1 VRIVW
6 VLTIETAAR
15 PATPEAR
22 GPILRWAVVG
32 LAVLGVSAIILFRL
46 ATR

>member
-1 VRIVW
+1 MRVVW
-6 VLTIETAAR
+6 VLTIETARR

-32 LAVLGVSAIILFRL
+32 LAVLGVSAVILVRL
-46 ATR
+46 VTR